1 METFL
6 SYTSILYEYIFPKL
20 CVCVC
25 LYFRIHDRKISVL
38 GFCAV
43 MQCQLRPEAVLKI
56 AKEIVPAMLVQLDGL
71 KDSYQSND
79 STTLYTPH

>member
-1 METFL
+1 
-6 SYTSILYEYIFPKL
+6 
-20 CVCVC
+20 
-25 LYFRIHDRKISVL
+25 
-38 GFCAV
+38 

-79 STTLYTPH
+79 STTLYTDFKSVKNEDTGYSVHTVHML